1 MELQCLQRLIEKTN
15 CQQEITEWLVTEK
28 LLTKDAEKAIYANKS
43 HTNIIYEIHKV
54 LQSLRDNERV
64 QLLDYVW
71 NILPVEQIRITIVSD
86 NERHEFT
93 HGI

>member
-1 MELQCLQRLIEKTN
+1 MELECLQRLIKKTN
-15 CQQEITEWLVTEK
+15 CQQEITDWLIAEK
-28 LLTKDAEKAIYANKS
+28 LISKDAATAIYANKS
-43 HTNIIYEIHKV
+43 HVKIIYEIHKT